1 MASINTFTS
10 TNCGASIGTATG
22 GPMLPGSALVSINGS
37 TDLSQCIKGD
47 GGSYVQKISIESYEG
62 DVYTAKIVVTG
73 CGPSGMGHRSD
84 FTFTMSSGEAVTLSI
99 ASTSLEDHTVKC
111 RTTGLVQIGWNLKDQ

>member
-1 MASINTFTS
+1 MSS
-10 TNCGASIGTATG
+10 TNAFSSTTCGSSIGTATG

-62 DVYTAKIVVTG
+62 AVYTNKIVVTG
-73 CGPSGMGHRSD
+73 RGPTGMGHRSD
-84 FTFTMSSGEAVTLSI
+84 FTFTMASGEAVTLTI
-99 ASTSLEDHTVKC
+99 ASTTLEDHTVKC
-111 RTTGLVQIGWNLKDQ
+111 RTTGLVQIDWNLKDL